1 MAHLLYR
8 LGRASSLRPLV
19 VVLIWALVL
28 ASAGGAFVAFGGKL
42 TDSFSIPG
50 LETERVTDELAEE
63 IPGLD
68 GGTGRVVLTTESG
81 DAFTEDQQAEIS
93 AALAELPGS
102 NEVENVIDPF
112 EQQAQLEEQAAQ
124 MESAPQQIE
133 DGKAQLEAGQAELD
147 AGLAELQAGQDQLD
161 AARGQLDEGQARLD
175 AAIRQAQDAGQYE
188 AAQAQFDAQ
197 QAELDAS
204 AAQLDEQQAQIDAG
218 LAEIEAGQD
227 ELDAGSEELLAQE
240 EQLELG
246 AQLAENASI
255 LRTVSDDGATALA
268 AVQFGLPV
276 FEVPQP
282 DKDAIMEELRAAV
295 PDGVEVNFSADFN
308 TTVEGILGVGEVV
321 GVLLAF
327 AVLLI
332 MMRAILPA
340 LQPIVTSVIGVGVGV
355 ATALAFSGTVD
366 MQSVTPVL
374 GVMLALAVGIDYSL
388 FIVNRHRTQLARGM
402 NLNESIGLA
411 NGTSGNAVV
420 FAGATVI
427 VALLA
432 LNVTGIPFLGVMGT
446 VAAFC
451 VLVAVAAA
459 VTLTP
464 ALLGWMGDRA
474 LSKKARA
481 NKGAAEHH
489 EPEAKPMR
497 TGRAVLSALVAAAAL
512 AVIAIPSFS
521 MRLGLPD
528 GTQEPEDSTQYI
540 AYTTIDEEFGEG
552 LNGTLLVT
560 ARLPEAVA
568 EEDVLAAQVALENV
582 IMETESVAGVAPA
595 GVSEDRDYFA
605 FQVIPTEGPSSES
618 TEQLVHDLRD
628 LSPLDEASSV
638 DGITIEGTTI
648 GVAGEAS
655 GNIDL
660 SEKLDETLP
669 LYLAVVVGLSV
680 IILIIVFRSILVP
693 LVATA
698 GFVLSLF
705 AAFGA
710 VTAVYQ
716 WGWLGSIFGVHS
728 PGPILSFLP
737 IMLTGILFGLAMD
750 YQLFITTGMREA
762 YVHGNSARASV
773 TIGLRHGRAVVTAA
787 AIIMASVFGGFVF
800 SHISMIRP
808 MGFGLAAGVLLDAFV
823 VRMVIIPSIMHLLG
837 EGAWW
842 LPKWLDRILPNVDV
856 EGSALER
863 EHPVPDA
870 EDASEEDAPEAE
882 TVREED
888 AKA

>member
-8 LGRASSLRPLV
+8 LGRASSLRPLA
-19 VVLIWALVL
+19 VVLIWALTL
-28 ASAGGAFVAFGGKL
+28 AAAGGAFLAFGGKL

-50 LETERVTDELAEE
+50 LETERVADEMAEE

-68 GGTGRVVLTTESG
+68 GGNGRVVFATEDGS
-81 DAFTEDQQAEIS
+81 AFTDEQREQVS
-93 AALAELPGS
+93 AALAALPGS
-102 NEVENVIDPF
+102 NEVASVIDPF

-124 MESAPQQIE
+124 LEGAPEQIE
-133 DGKAQLEAGQAELD
+133 AGRAELEAGQE
-147 AGLAELQAGQDQLD
+147 
-161 AARGQLDEGQARLD
+161 
-175 AAIRQAQDAGQYE
+175 
-188 AAQAQFDAQ
+188 
-197 QAELDAS
+197 
-204 AAQLDEQQAQIDAG
+204 QIDAA
-218 LAEIEAGQD
+218 LAEIEAGQEGLAEVQELLD
-227 ELDAGSEELLAQE
+227 EAQAELDAAVDAARSAGTYDQQQAQLEEQQAGIDAQQAVVDEQQAGIDAGRTEIEAQQGELDAGRAELEAQE

-246 AQLAENASI
+246 SQLTQNASV

-268 AVQFGLPV
+268 VVQFDLPV

-282 DKDAIMEELRAAV
+282 QKSAIMEELRGADI
-295 PDGVEVNFSADFN
+295 DGVEVNFSADFD
-308 TTVEGILGVGEVV
+308 TSVEGILGVGEIV

-355 ATALAFSGTVD
+355 ATSLAFSGTVD

-402 NLNESIGLA
+402 RLNESIGLA
-411 NGTSGNAVV
+411 NGTSGNAVM

-432 LNVTGIPFLGVMGT
+432 LNVTGVPFLGVMGT

-464 ALLGWMGDRA
+464 AILGWVGDKV
-474 LSKKARA
+474 LSRKARA
-481 NKGAAEHH
+481 RIGA
-489 EPEAKPMR
+489 PEAHEADPAPMR
-497 TGRAVLSALVAAAAL
+497 TGRAILAAVAAAAAL

-552 LNGTLLVT
+552 LNGTLLLT

-568 EEDVLAAQVALENV
+568 QEDVIAAQVAIENL
-582 IMETESVAGVAPA
+582 IMEDDSVAGVAPA
-595 GVSEDRDYFA
+595 GVSEDRDFLA
-605 FQVIPTEGPSSES
+605 FQVIPVEGPSSAS
-618 TEQLVHDLRD
+618 TEQLVHDLRA
-628 LSPLDEASSV
+628 LDPIEDAAAV
-638 DGITIEGTTI
+638 DGVTLDGTAI

-669 LYLAVVVGLSV
+669 LYLAVVVGLSI
-680 IILIIVFRSILVP
+680 IILIIVFRSLLVP

-716 WGWLGSIFGVHS
+716 WGWLGDIFGVHS

-773 TIGLRHGRAVVTAA
+773 TFGLRHGRAVVTAA

-808 MGFGLAAGVLLDAFV
+808 MGFGLAIGVLFDAFV

-837 EGAWW
+837 ESAWW
-842 LPKWLDRILPNVDV
+842 LPRWLDRLLPNVDV

-863 EHPVPDA
+863 EHPVPDTLPA
-870 EDASEEDAPEAE
+870 DETDHGETVPEEDAA
-882 TVREED
+882 R
-888 AKA
+888 

>member
-8 LGRASSLRPLV
+8 LGRASSLRPLA
-19 VVLIWALVL
+19 VVLVWVIAL
-28 ASAGGAFVAFGGKL
+28 AAAGGSFVAFGGKL

-50 LETERVTDELAEE
+50 LETERVTDELADE

-68 GGTGRVVLTTESG
+68 GGTGRVVFATEDG
-81 DAFTEDQQAEIS
+81 APFTEEQQAQIS
-93 AALAELPGS
+93 EALAALPGS
-102 NEVENVIDPF
+102 HEVDSVIDPF
-112 EQQAQLEEQAAQ
+112 EQQASREEQAAQ
-124 MESAPQQIE
+124 MEAAPQQIE
-133 DGKAQLEAGQAELD
+133 DGRAQLDAAEAELEAGQEQLD
-147 AGLAELQAGQDQLD
+147 AGLAQLEQGQEQLD
-161 AARGQLDEGQARLD
+161 AAIA
-175 AAIRQAQDAGQYE
+175 QAQAAGQYE

-197 QAELDAS
+197 QAQIDEQRAQLEASQAELEAGREEVETGRAEL
-204 AAQLDEQQAQIDAG
+204 AAQEQ
-218 LAEIEAGQD
+218 
-227 ELDAGSEELLAQE
+227 
-240 EQLELG
+240 QLELG
-246 AQLAENASI
+246 AQLAENAAV
-255 LRTVSDDGATALA
+255 LQTVSEDGATALA
-268 AVQFGLPV
+268 AVRFAIPV

-282 DKDAIMEELRAAV
+282 DKDAIMEELRGADI
-295 PDGVEVNFSADFN
+295 DGVEVNFSADFD
-308 TTVEGILGVGEVV
+308 TSVEGLLGVGEIV
-321 GVLLAF
+321 GVMLAF

-355 ATALAFSGTVD
+355 AASLAFSGTVD

-402 NLNESIGLA
+402 HLNESIGLA

-451 VLVAVAAA
+451 VLVAVLAA

-464 ALLGWMGDRA
+464 ALLGWMGDRV
-474 LSKKARA
+474 LSRKARA
-481 NKGAAEHH
+481 RKGAPEHR
-489 EPEAKPMR
+489 EPEAKPMG
-497 TGRAVLSALVAAAAL
+497 TGRAIVSALVAAVAL

-568 EEDVLAAQVALENV
+568 EEDELAAQVALENT

-595 GVSEDRDYFA
+595 GVSADRDYFA
-605 FQVIPTEGPSSES
+605 FQVIPTEGPASES
-618 TEQLVHDLRD
+618 TEQLVHDLRA
-628 LSPLDEASSV
+628 LSPLDEPGDVEGV
-638 DGITIEGTTI
+638 DISGATV

-669 LYLAVVVGLSV
+669 VYLAVVVGLSV
-680 IILIIVFRSILVP
+680 IILIVVFRSLLVP

-716 WGWLGSIFGVHS
+716 WGWLGGVFGVHS

-762 YVHGNSARASV
+762 FVHGSSARASV
-773 TIGLRHGRAVVTAA
+773 MIGLRHGRAVVTAA

-808 MGFGLAAGVLLDAFV
+808 MGFGLAVGVLLDAFV
-823 VRMVIIPSIMHLLG
+823 VRMVIIPAIMHLLG
-837 EGAWW
+837 NSAWW
-842 LPKWLDRILPNVDV
+842 LPRWLDRLLPNVDV

-863 EHPVPDA
+863 EHPVPAGDA
-870 EDASEEDAPEAE
+870 ASQADRADDSPESQ
-882 TVREED
+882 TVPEED
-888 AKA
+888 AKS